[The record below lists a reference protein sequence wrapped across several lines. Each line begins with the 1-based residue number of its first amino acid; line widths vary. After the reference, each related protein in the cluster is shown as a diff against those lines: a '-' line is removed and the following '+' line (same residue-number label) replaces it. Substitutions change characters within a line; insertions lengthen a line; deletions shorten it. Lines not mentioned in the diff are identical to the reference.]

1 MTFTYPNC
9 KSIRD
14 ILFRI
19 IQQPAAVNSYY
30 NQQQIA
36 EICNTA
42 GGFNNEDD
50 GIDKIVIGRA
60 LSNSEKDSPFTQEL
74 SVLFSDL
81 SGRNLFIHVF
91 VGKHFERWGTQF
103 TAAGVFDSESS
114 RVEAERRLIADEN
127 RHSIRQWRFDLV
139 SDEVRDAF
147 IVFAKAW
154 SAKSK
159 PKSAPEKR

>member
-1 MTFTYPNC
+1 MGRMTFTYPNC
-9 KSIRD
+9 KSIQD

-19 IQQPAAVNSYY
+19 IQQPVAVNFYTIHNRLPRFTIPPADS
-30 NQQQIA
+30 I
-36 EICNTA
+36 
-42 GGFNNEDD
+42 
-50 GIDKIVIGRA
+50 RA

-74 SVLFSDL
+74 SDLFSDL
-81 SGRNLFIHVF
+81 SGSNLFIHVF
-91 VGKHFERWGTQF
+91 VGKRFERWGTQF

-114 RVEAERRLIADEN
+114 RVEAEQWLIADKN

-139 SDEVRDAF
+139 SNEVRDAF
-147 IVFAKAW
+147 IVFAKAR

>member
-19 IQQPAAVNSYY
+19 IQVPAAVNSYY
-30 NQQQIA
+30 NPQQIA

-42 GGFNNEDD
+42 GGFNNEE
-50 GIDKIVIGRA
+50 A
-60 LSNSEKDSPFTQEL
+60 LSNSEKDSSFTQEL
-74 SVLFSDL
+74 SDLFSDL
-81 SGRNLFIHVF
+81 NGSNVFIHMS
-91 VGKHFERWGTQF
+91 VGKRFERWGARF

-114 RVEAERRLIADEN
+114 LEEAERQLIADEN
-127 RHSIRQWRFDLV
+127 RHFICQWRFDLV

-147 IVFAKAW
+147 IVFAKVR